1 MYVFY
6 QGFQNAPYLL
16 LIWHDQY
23 NIINVMDGCEVLWVV
38 QMVQISSDDIM
49 TEGGRINIALGQNC
63 KLILLLNPCE
73 CELFLIVF
81 FD

>member
-16 LIWHDQY
+16 LIRHDQY

-49 TEGGRINIALGQNC
+49 TEGGRINIAPGQNC

-73 CELFLIVF
+73 CEFFLIVF
-81 FD
+81 FE